1 MGASLRRMFPAMAVA
16 SLVTALMAVTM
27 GGVVRVTGS
36 GLGCPDWPLCY
47 GQVIP
52 PWELTSWLEY
62 LHRLSAAVAG
72 VFTFL
77 MVVSGFARYG
87 SRGTTMHLVLVSGVL
102 IVIQAGF
109 GAYTVLSELSPGVAL
124 IHTAIATSL
133 VGVQAVI
140 VARTV
145 EPFRP
150 QSVDVVWDNRW
161 DRFRRLIVALAAVT
175 LLVILTGAYVTR
187 TEGASLACTSIPLC
201 GISVGDMATV
211 HWIHMIHRVAAF
223 LAVVFMVVAVI
234 RAIGVGQAGIVQFT
248 WLMSAVLGSQVALGL
263 GNVLLRLPTEIR
275 AMHLVAAVL
284 FFAVAML
291 LVGRLWNGASD
302 AEESLMTPGRAN
314 YGVAR

>member
-1 MGASLRRMFPAMAVA
+1 MGASLSRMFPAMAAA

-72 VFTFL
+72 AFTFL

-87 SRGTTMHLVLVSGVL
+87 ARGVTMRLALVSGVL
-102 IVIQAGF
+102 ILIQAGF

-124 IHTAIATSL
+124 IHTAIATGL
-133 VGVQAVI
+133 VGVLAVI

-150 QSVDVVWDNRW
+150 QSIDMAWGQRW
-161 DRFRRLIVALAAVT
+161 ERFRRLTATLAAVT
-175 LLVILTGAYVTR
+175 FLVILTGAYVTR
-187 TEGASLACTSIPLC
+187 TEGAALACTSIPLC

-223 LAVVFMVVAVI
+223 AAAVFMALAVV
-234 RAIGVGQAGIVQFT
+234 RAIGVGHPGVVQFT

-275 AMHLVAAVL
+275 AMHLVAAIL

-291 LVGRLWNGASD
+291 LVGRLWNGASE
-302 AEESLMTPGRAN
+302 AEESVVTARRAN
-314 YGVAR
+314 LGVVR

>member
-72 VFTFL
+72 AFTFL

-87 SRGTTMHLVLVSGVL
+87 ARGATMHLVLVSGVL

-133 VGVQAVI
+133 VGVLAVI
-140 VARTV
+140 VARTI

-150 QSVDVVWDNRW
+150 QSVDVVWDRRW
-161 DRFRRLIVALAAVT
+161 DRFRRLIATLAAVT
-175 LLVILTGAYVTR
+175 FLVILTGAYVTR

-201 GISVGDMATV
+201 GPSVGDMATV

-223 LAVVFMVVAVI
+223 LAAVFMIVAVK
-234 RAIGVGQAGIVQFT
+234 RALGVEHADIVKFT
-248 WLMSAVLGSQVALGL
+248 WLMAGVLGVQVALGL

-275 AMHLVAAVL
+275 AMHLVAAIL

-291 LVGRLWNGASD
+291 LVGRLRNSASE
-302 AEESLMTPGRAN
+302 AEESLMTTGRASF
-314 YGVAR
+314 GVVR

>member
-1 MGASLRRMFPAMAVA
+1 MFPAMAVA

>member
-1 MGASLRRMFPAMAVA
+1 MFPAMAVA

-109 GAYTVLSELSPGVAL
+109 GAYTVLSELSPVVAL

-133 VGVQAVI
+133 VGVLAVI

-150 QSVDVVWDNRW
+150 QSVDVIWDRRW

-175 LLVILTGAYVTR
+175 FLVILTGAYVTR

-211 HWIHMIHRVAAF
+211 HWIHMIHRVVAF
-223 LAVVFMVVAVI
+223 LAAVFMVLAVK
-234 RAIGVGQAGIVQFT
+234 RAIGLLHADIVKFT
-248 WLMSAVLGSQVALGL
+248 WLMAGVLGVQVALGL

-275 AMHLVAAVL
+275 AMHLVAAIL

-291 LVGRLWNGASD
+291 LVGRLWNGASET
-302 AEESLMTPGRAN
+302 EESLMTAGRAN